1 MYVAGDIRVEHSIA
15 SMDYDREMSPQRYKN
30 FMAAESAYVDLFLPP
45 LERPSQL
52 LRLSV
57 RTVKQYRRYENK
69 IFSRITWQYLL
80 QRLFLTRAGR
90 LARWRKQLRER
101 DIPAILDGRTIG

>member
-1 MYVAGDIRVEHSIA
+1 MN
-15 SMDYDREMSPQRYKN
+15 YDKEMSPQRYKN

-57 RTVKQYRRYENK
+57 RTVRQYRRYENK
-69 IFSRITWQYLL
+69 IFSRISWEYLL
-80 QRLFLTRAGR
+80 QRLFLPGHAGWNAGGNNSENGTSQPLWTVR
-90 LARWRKQLRER
+90 
-101 DIPAILDGRTIG
+101 